1 MRAQCYQFIM
11 PPFGIIRSFGD
22 IYRIIDPRIE
32 MSTKL
37 EELLRG
43 IFLSSLSGIMSHNPT
58 SAGVPISANEDGE
71 GISTNHETLFPARNF
86 SEKPKLTKP
95 FILKRFDELVPLN
108 LSHRS
113 HRSHSSHRSH
123 YSGSSGSTSSSS
135 IRSSQGSSRPTSSG
149 SSSSVGSG
157 SSSQVNSSALN
168 QLLSSQPPG
177 LTAAAP
183 RVFSLGDRILRL
195 NMTGMDVT
203 ELVNILLRKGYLK
216 SSDGQSYTQELQY
229 STVIQ
234 QAVQQF
240 QKDNG
245 LDPDGS
251 VGPQTVSMLKSNP

>member
-1 MRAQCYQFIM
+1 
-11 PPFGIIRSFGD
+11 
-22 IYRIIDPRIE
+22 

-43 IFLSSLSGIMSHNPT
+43 IFLSSLAGIMSQNPT
-58 SAGVPISANEDGE
+58 SAEAPISIDEDGE
-71 GISTNHETLFPARNF
+71 GPSTNRETLFPARKF
-86 SEKPKLTKP
+86 SERPKLTKP

-123 YSGSSGSTSSSS
+123 YSSSSSSTSSSS
-135 IRSSQGSSRPTSSG
+135 SSRSSQGSSRSTSSG
-149 SSSSVGSG
+149 PSSPVGSG

-168 QLLSSQPPG
+168 QLLQPQPPG

-195 NMTGMDVT
+195 GMTGMDVT
-203 ELVNILLRKGYLK
+203 ELVNILLQKGYLE

-245 LDPDGS
+245 LEPDGS
-251 VGPQTVSMLKSNP
+251 VGPQTVSLLKSNP